1 MNIQGESFMKKL
13 IIIAAILPLAGCAT
27 VLRGAKDTARFESEP
42 PGALVT
48 VESISEDRLGP
59 FDCVTP
65 CEMELKRKREWNV
78 DFELEGYK
86 PANGVLTPKVTGGG
100 VASGLGNVL
109 AGGIIGIGV
118 DAGTGANLDLRP
130 NPLKAILAPE
140 GSDKRSY
147 VLTGNDDEDN
157 AQADAD
163 AVSVEAADIDANL
176 DGVEAPDVEADPDA
190 NAMMEE
196 EGAMIEDGIVEDGA
210 SEDGVVDDGTI
221 DDGASEKTEPATQE
235 PSN

>member
-1 MNIQGESFMKKL
+1 MWKL
-13 IIIAAILPLAGCAT
+13 IIIASVLPLAGCAT
-27 VLRGAKDTARFESEP
+27 VLRGAKDTAKFESEP

-78 DFELEGYK
+78 DFELDGYK
-86 PANGVLTPKVTGGG
+86 PAHGVLSPKVTGGG
-100 VASGLGNVL
+100 VASGFGNVL

-130 NPLKAILAPE
+130 NPMQAILAPE
-140 GSDKRSY
+140 GSDQRSY
-147 VLTGNDDEDN
+147 VLTGDDDGGEN
-157 AQADAD
+157 SQVDAD
-163 AVSVEAADIDANL
+163 AVGVEAADIEAAPDIEAAA
-176 DGVEAPDVEADPDA
+176 DIEAAPDVGADPDA
-190 NAMMEE
+190 DAVMEE
-196 EGAMIEDGIVEDGA
+196 EGAMTEDGA
-210 SEDGVVDDGTI
+210 SDET
-221 DDGASEKTEPATQE
+221 TPATQE